1 MKLSLLATSVLLAA
15 VSAGAYAYTPGTYT
29 AAIAGQ
35 NGPVKVEVT
44 TSADKI
50 LSVKIIDQKETEGIG
65 SKAVA
70 ALPSEIVKAQ
80 SADVQGIAG
89 ASVSSA
95 AIKKA
100 VQECLNQAQGKKAAP
115 LALKNGTFEGKAY
128 GNNGWLTVEV
138 NIKDNKITD
147 IKTPGQRE
155 TKYLG
160 DTAIREI
167 GKDVLQ
173 YQTLNVDN
181 IAGATVTSTALKT
194 AIAQAIEKAGG
205 DIAAFQK
212 PVPEKIKKVAGITK
226 GSADLIIVGAGGAG
240 LSAAVTA
247 KDLGV
252 KNVLVLEKM
261 PVIGGNTLRC
271 ASAFNAADPDRQ
283 KALPMTETLK
293 EAVVK
298 AINEKP
304 VSEEHAK
311 LMADVK
317 AKYEAYLKSGSKTLF
332 DCPEWHA
339 LQTYNGGDKV
349 GQIPLIRQ
357 YSNNVLDTLH
367 WMQSKGSPVM
377 DRVSQGAGALWQRT
391 HQLDAPA
398 GLGLIDPLYQAAVKQ
413 GVNFKLGMR
422 VQDLILNDKGRVIG
436 VTATDKVGNKYE
448 FTSKDGVILATGG
461 YSQNKE
467 MRQKS
472 APHLTSEMVSTNQPG
487 ATGDGII
494 IATRHGADTT
504 GMNYVQV
511 YPLATPGTGALQ
523 GRARKMSGLDD
534 VIDVNKNG
542 ERFVKEDARRDEF
555 VAAIKKQP
563 GGVVYDINDSS
574 IVKPLNSFN
583 EDVETLVSIGRIYK
597 ADSLADLAKQLG
609 MPADKLEATVAEFN
623 KMVEAK
629 KDPKFGRK
637 LFDRPIVKPPFYA
650 TPRAPSIHHT
660 MGGLQIS
667 TNAQVLDKNG
677 KPIPG
682 LYAAGEVTGCTHGTN
697 RLGGNAYTDIMVFGR
712 IAGEQAAQAAK
723 AVK

>member
-15 VSAGAYAYTPGTYT
+15 VSASAYAYTPGTYT

-304 VSEEHAK
+304 VSEEHPK

-682 LYAAGEVTGCTHGTN
+682 LYAAGEVTGGIHGSN
-697 RLGGNAYTDIMVFGR
+697 RLGGNATADVLTFGR
-712 IAGEQAAQAAK
+712 IAAK
-723 AVK
+723 SAVAHK

>member
-160 DTAIREI
+160 DTAISEI

-682 LYAAGEVTGCTHGTN
+682 LYAAGEVTGGIHGSN
-697 RLGGNAYTDIMVFGR
+697 RLGGNATADVLTFGR
-712 IAGEQAAQAAK
+712 IAAK
-723 AVK
+723 SAVAHK

>member
-1 MKLSLLATSVLLAA
+1 MKLSVIATSVLLAA
-15 VSAGAYAYTPGTYT
+15 VSTGAYAYTPGTYT

-50 LSVKIIDQKETEGIG
+50 LSVKIVDQKETEGIG

-70 ALPSEIVKAQ
+70 ALPAEIVKAQ

-138 NIKDNKITD
+138 TIKDNKITD

-160 DTAIREI
+160 GTAIREI

-298 AINEKP
+298 AISEKP

-349 GQIPLIRQ
+349 GHIPLIRQ

-398 GLGLIDPLYQAAVKQ
+398 GLGLIDPLYQSAVKQ

-472 APHLTSEMVSTNQPG
+472 APHLTPEMVSTNQPG
-487 ATGDGII
+487 ATGDGIV

-629 KDPKFGRK
+629 NDPKFGRK

-667 TNAQVLDKNG
+667 TNAQVLDKKG

-682 LYAAGEVTGCTHGTN
+682 LYAAGEVTGGIHGSN
-697 RLGGNAYTDIMVFGR
+697 RLGGNATADVLTFGR
-712 IAGEQAAQAAK
+712 IAAK
-723 AVK
+723 SAVAHK

>member
-1 MKLSLLATSVLLAA
+1 MKLSVIATSVLLAA
-15 VSAGAYAYTPGTYT
+15 VSTGAYAYTPGTYT

-50 LSVKIIDQKETEGIG
+50 LSVKIVDQKETEGIG

-70 ALPSEIVKAQ
+70 ALPAEIVKAQ

-138 NIKDNKITD
+138 TIKDNKITD

-247 KDLGV
+247 KDLDV

-298 AINEKP
+298 AISEKP

-317 AKYEAYLKSGSKTLF
+317 AQYEAYLKSGSKTLF

-398 GLGLIDPLYQAAVKQ
+398 GLGLIDPLYQSAVKQ

-467 MRQKS
+467 MRRKS
-472 APHLTSEMVSTNQPG
+472 APHLTPEMVSTNQPG
-487 ATGDGII
+487 ATGDGIV

-629 KDPKFGRK
+629 NDPKFGRK

-682 LYAAGEVTGCTHGTN
+682 LYAAGEVTGGIHGSN
-697 RLGGNAYTDIMVFGR
+697 RLGGNATADVLTFGR
-712 IAGEQAAQAAK
+712 IAAK
-723 AVK
+723 SAVAYK

>member
-1 MKLSLLATSVLLAA
+1 MKLSVIATSVLLAT
-15 VSAGAYAYTPGTYT
+15 VSTGAYAYTPGTYT

-50 LSVKIIDQKETEGIG
+50 LSVKIVDQKETEGIG

-70 ALPSEIVKAQ
+70 ALPAEIVKAQ

-138 NIKDNKITD
+138 TIKDNKITD

-298 AINEKP
+298 AISEKP

-349 GQIPLIRQ
+349 GHIPLIRQ

-398 GLGLIDPLYQAAVKQ
+398 GLGLIDPLYQSAVKQ

-472 APHLTSEMVSTNQPG
+472 APHLTPEMVSTNQPG
-487 ATGDGII
+487 ATGDGIV

-629 KDPKFGRK
+629 NDPKFGRK

-667 TNAQVLDKNG
+667 TNAQVLDKKG

-682 LYAAGEVTGCTHGTN
+682 LYASGEVTGGIHGSN
-697 RLGGNAYTDIMVFGR
+697 RLGGNATADVLTFGR
-712 IAGEQAAQAAK
+712 IAAK
-723 AVK
+723 SAVAHK